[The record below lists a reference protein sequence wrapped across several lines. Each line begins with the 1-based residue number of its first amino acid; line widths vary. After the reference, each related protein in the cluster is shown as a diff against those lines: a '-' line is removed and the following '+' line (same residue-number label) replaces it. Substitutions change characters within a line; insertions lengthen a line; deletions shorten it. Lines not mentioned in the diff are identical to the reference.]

1 MSLTAETATAV
12 CDLLEAQMTS
22 AEFDAAVRRNKLL
35 HDCKTKGFK
44 RLQTLGPHAG
54 GVGIK
59 PKQKTVRMDAFEFA
73 TMGAKLVNSGQSSIQ
88 AWADQAGRNPGD
100 LRYYCNKF
108 GIELV
113 YKSPPNIN
121 RDKVYLKLRQAVNRD
136 GRRLK
141 DAARRAGVSP
151 TFVRTLLK
159 ERGRFYNAKT
169 VKIERIKK

>member
-1 MSLTAETATAV
+1 
-12 CDLLEAQMTS
+12 MTEE
-22 AEFDAAVRRNKLL
+22 EFDAAVRRNKLL
-35 HDCKTKGFK
+35 HDCKTKGFR

-54 GVGIK
+54 GIGIK
-59 PKQKTVRMDAFEFA
+59 PKKKTIRMDAFEFA

-113 YKSPPNIN
+113 YKIPRHID
-121 RDKVYLKLRQAVNRD
+121 RDKVYLKLRQAINRD
-136 GRRLK
+136 GRRMK
-141 DAARRAGVSP
+141 DAAKRAGVSP

-159 ERGRFYNAKT
+159 ERGRVYNPTT
-169 VKIERIKK
+169 VKIEKV